1 MNHVPKSSVVLT
13 RHIQQVHLNQRDY
26 VCELCGSKFFT
37 NQQLQRHKNA
47 HVKQKV
53 QQENVGKKVVCDE
66 CGLEIEVNNLK
77 RHQTRVHKKDC
88 KPSICEICGKVYAS
102 KYALRD
108 HIIQVHEELRKCKK
122 CLSSFDKA
130 NDLNLHLKTC
140 LNNPKNFHC
149 GECDQNT
156 MWHTRLTFKSYL
168 SNNCYPHSISIYL
181 YAIAICMQSI
191 CMQLLS
197 TYN

>member
-1 MNHVPKSSVVLT
+1 M
-13 RHIQQVHLNQRDY
+13 
-26 VCELCGSKFFT
+26 
-37 NQQLQRHKNA
+37 
-47 HVKQKV
+47 
-53 QQENVGKKVVCDE
+53 CDE

-156 MWHTRLTFKSYL
+156 MWHTRLTFKST
-168 SNNCYPHSISIYL
+168 
-181 YAIAICMQSI
+181 IAIHITFLSTY
-191 CMQLLS
+191 MQLLS
-197 TYN
+197 ACNLFALFDILSRNSGSSTVFCFHPIWC